1 MFLTQRLLRFR
12 REQVDPFRRGNY
24 LPIAASGTFAGCLVS
39 FARELEGRWIVVIA
53 PRLSSRIGF
62 PPIGELWKDTAIEW
76 PETLLREK
84 VSDIFTGRELKIEGR
99 QLNLA
104 EALSS
109 LPFAVITNAL

>member
-1 MFLTQRLLRFR
+1 
-12 REQVDPFRRGNY
+12 
-24 LPIAASGTFAGCLVS
+24 LPIAASGTFGECLVS

-76 PETLLREK
+76 PETFPREK
-84 VSDIFTGRELKIEGR
+84 VRDIFTGRELKIDGR

-104 EALSS
+104 HALAS
-109 LPFAVITNAL
+109 LPFAVITNVF